1 MQAQR
6 GRDHGS
12 DEYSG
17 RAARQRPAR
26 RVQRSCE
33 LISEKTAAA
42 RERETS
48 EVTGPVRVSPAVAP
62 ALSERVGETSRA
74 VS

>member
-1 MQAQR
+1 MEAQR

-26 RVQRSCE
+26 RVQQSCE
-33 LISEKTAAA
+33 LISEKPAAA
-42 RERETS
+42 RDE
-48 EVTGPVRVSPAVAP
+48 
-62 ALSERVGETSRA
+62 
-74 VS
+74 